1 MLLLA
6 SNLEDDVVL
15 IDETRGGVNDKLELW
30 RQTLES
36 KGFRIGQVTY
46 SSVYRARDIENS
58 KMVALKKQLQSGLEH
73 CHSRGIMHR
82 DIKVS
87 NILINNEGILK
98 IADFGLANF
107 LSSRNSQPLT
117 ARPPKLLLGSTS
129 YGVIVD
135 LWSVSCVVAELFFG
149 RLFLKG
155 RTEVLVGDIEAA
167 NSSHRE
173 FFKVWKKYRVLPK
186 RCKYLYLFFDES
198 FLLNQSYIFTTEGH
212 PLSVRSNW
220 HEKLPKAYNLSY
232 ESSIKLKRALNVNGE
247 QNGGSITF
255 AKDCK
260 DD

>member
-1 MLLLA
+1 
-6 SNLEDDVVL
+6 
-15 IDETRGGVNDKLELW
+15 
-30 RQTLES
+30 
-36 KGFRIGQVTY
+36 
-46 SSVYRARDIENS
+46 
-58 KMVALKKQLQSGLEH
+58 MVALKKVRFDNFQPDSVRFMAREIAILCKLDH
-73 CHSRGIMHR
+73 PNIM
-82 DIKVS
+82 K
-87 NILINNEGILK
+87 LEGI
-98 IADFGLANF
+98 IT
-107 LSSRNSQPLT
+107 SRFWSCKFPKFKEQPTTDQLCGYIM

-155 RTEVLVGDIEAA
+155 RTEVEQLHKIFKLCGSPPGDYWKRYKLPLATMFKPSNHMTVFVGDIEAA

-212 PLSVRSNW
+212 PLLVRSNW